1 MTMQIEIIL
10 HGPKGERKVLA
21 NTPYRLLPGE
31 KIVSSTVNGHSEI
44 DKVAQENNI
53 GVGDL
58 IASITTSTGFK
69 RWWDKLHGGECQSCK
84 KNQATLN
91 YIKFQGPKWL
101 SKFVKERLT

>member
-1 MTMQIEIIL
+1 VIVL
-10 HGPKGERKVLA
+10 HGPNGFRQVAE

-31 KIVSSTVNGHSEI
+31 KVVGALGSVHPELYTA
-44 DKVAQENNI
+44 AQENEI
-53 GVGDL
+53 GVGDM
-58 IASITTSTGFK
+58 ITAITTSTGFK
-69 RWWDKLHGGECQSCK
+69 KWWDELHGGECQSCK